1 MLHRHIKAGKRF
13 ANQNTFLIIKLKLMI
28 IMAMNEKTKGIVVE
42 TVRFVLTVLSSILGF
57 NLIG

>member
-1 MLHRHIKAGKRF
+1 MLHRHIKARKRF

>member
-1 MLHRHIKAGKRF
+1 
-13 ANQNTFLIIKLKLMI
+13 
-28 IMAMNEKTKGIVVE
+28 MAMNEKTKGIVVE